1 MHIYTLYIN
10 IYIHQ
15 VLLYCIIQVYRKYN
29 IGNGNPGEFK
39 CGIQAISVAT
49 IACTY
54 IHVYVCT
61 CNTQY
66 TQTHSMSK

>member
-15 VLLYCIIQVYRKYN
+15 VLLYCIILVYRKYI

-39 CGIQAISVAT
+39 WEF
-49 IACTY
+49 
-54 IHVYVCT
+54 
-61 CNTQY
+61 
-66 TQTHSMSK
+66 KR